1 MHHDRQGL
9 GMADW
14 SIWRALE
21 EWRSKRHELDPIFA
35 YAGINAS
42 LESQVNRICVD
53 LKRTAPTPPLVTG
66 DPSRDGEELARYHE
80 GYYRHYDEALY
91 KAEGLLRQPWVPEAA
106 PQAQAIEQEIKRLRQ
121 QMRSSPGRNPGFAEL
136 EQMLQHYVNLD
147 SPQFPVDKAVLQE
160 RQNQLIDVAGF
171 PLLVQHALTDPYNDQ
186 IPPLMSGEFKQ
197 LLLEKTTAYLATP
210 WLQTKV
216 VTHWYI
222 TLALDAALGHK
233 KRDATDDQRI
243 RSQLKRRWPSLSI
256 LLPDFQH
263 ADQLWYLL
271 LICLSLFAM
280 FSEFWW
286 GAGALMLWLY
296 LSLGAHR
303 RERKHIE
310 QRREHLIERAQ
321 TMKKVRDRFVHG
333 QISTDKLAF
342 MFRQLDE
349 HGEYFDPMAFDLL
362 HLHNQDA

>member
-1 MHHDRQGL
+1 
-9 GMADW
+9 MADW

-35 YAGINAS
+35 YAGINS
-42 LESQVNRICVD
+42 GLESLVNRICVD
-53 LKRTAPTPPLVTG
+53 LKRTAPTPPLVSG

-80 GYYRHYDEALY
+80 GYYRHFDEALY
-91 KAEGLLRQPWVPEAA
+91 KTEGLLRQPWVPEAA
-106 PQAQAIEQEIKRLRQ
+106 PQVEAIQQEILRLRQ
-121 QMRSSPGRNPGFAEL
+121 HMREHPGKNPGFGEL
-136 EQMLQHYVNLD
+136 EQLLLHYVNLD
-147 SPQFPVDKAVLQE
+147 NPRFPVDKAMLQE
-160 RQNQLIDVAGF
+160 RRDQLIDIAGF

-186 IPPLMSGEFKQ
+186 IPPLISADFRQM
-197 LLLEKTTAYLATP
+197 LVDKTAAYLATP

-222 TLALDAALGHK
+222 TLALDAALVSK

-243 RSQLKRRWPSLSI
+243 RSQLKRRWPSLSVI
-256 LLPDFQH
+256 LPDFQH

-280 FSEFWW
+280 FTETWW
-286 GAGALMLWLY
+286 AAGGLMFWLY

-310 QRREHLIERAQ
+310 IRREHLIERAQ
-321 TMKKVRDRFVHG
+321 TMKKVRDRFASG
-333 QISTDKLAF
+333 QISLSKLGF

-349 HGEYFDPMAFDLL
+349 HGEYFDAVTFDLL
-362 HLHNQDA
+362 HLHPQDEG